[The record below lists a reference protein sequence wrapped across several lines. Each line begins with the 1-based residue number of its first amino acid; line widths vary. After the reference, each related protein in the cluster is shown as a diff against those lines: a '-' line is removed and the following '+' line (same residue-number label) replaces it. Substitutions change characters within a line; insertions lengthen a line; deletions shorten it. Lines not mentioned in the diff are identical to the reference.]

1 LAAQLT
7 RNISDTLGVTESPD
21 NDSSTVV
28 AERSWSRPDPV
39 AGAHRRKVASQI
51 GLDVYSRNPKMQ
63 EFLDAVVTV
72 RESGQMRPGMAMVP
86 TPRYAKRKIA
96 GGQIDRQI
104 EKLLRR
110 LSAAEVD

>member
-1 LAAQLT
+1 MAPRAL
-7 RNISDTLGVTESPD
+7 R
-21 NDSSTVV
+21 VV
-28 AERSWSRPDPV
+28 GDRSVFVGDIEHPV